1 MSTHVFP
8 LAGSV
13 DPLCAIC
20 RLPRSQIEKERM
32 TPSQAAQ
39 QLREMAL
46 ASTSGADT
54 EAIVIIL
61 DHVGALER
69 AISLAKASH
78 ENFVRHLPENAVHET
93 RVHKSIER
101 GVVAVPGSKPN
112 PGPRKRFSI
121 EKELPVYGGPS
132 LKTRSTKR

>member
-8 LAGSV
+8 LGGPI
-13 DPLCAIC
+13 DPLCALC
-20 RLPRSQIEKERM
+20 GLSRSQIEKETM
-32 TPSQAAQ
+32 TPAQAVER
-39 QLREMAL
+39 LHKMAL
-46 ASTSGADT
+46 ADMDGADA

-78 ENFVRHLPENAVHET
+78 DNFVRHLPENAVHEV
-93 RVHKSIER
+93 RVT
-101 GVVAVPGSKPN
+101 
-112 PGPRKRFSI
+112 RKRFSI